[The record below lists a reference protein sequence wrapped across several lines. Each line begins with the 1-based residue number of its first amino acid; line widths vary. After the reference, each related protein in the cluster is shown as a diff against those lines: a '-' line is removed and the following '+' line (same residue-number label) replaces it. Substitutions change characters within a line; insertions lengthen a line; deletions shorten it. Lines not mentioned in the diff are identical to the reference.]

1 MHLRNTLESYRHFYP
16 DLDYEVVIVDD
27 SSQQE
32 KQLLDLVATFEDIK
46 IVTEY
51 VDRKSKKVRGPGAIM
66 NRAAELASGKIIAL
80 TNPENMHC
88 GPVLTDAVENLTEG
102 NYRVYACRT
111 LNELPRR
118 FELVLQDANSFAD
131 KSVHGG
137 WYVHSAHYARK
148 LHFMSAITKSDW
160 ELTGGFDPAFDD
172 GCGYDDDDLVRTIES
187 HGINIKIIDDPHVA
201 HQWHTRGHWDFGNA
215 TRRNCDLFTEKWGK

>member
-1 MHLRNTLESYRHFYP
+1 MSEPAISVIMAYHNRPMHLRNTLESYRHFYP

-80 TNPENMHC
+80 TNPETC
-88 GPVLTDAVENLTEG
+88 T
-102 NYRVYACRT
+102 
-111 LNELPRR
+111 
-118 FELVLQDANSFAD
+118 
-131 KSVHGG
+131 
-137 WYVHSAHYARK
+137 
-148 LHFMSAITKSDW
+148 
-160 ELTGGFDPAFDD
+160 
-172 GCGYDDDDLVRTIES
+172 
-187 HGINIKIIDDPHVA
+187 VA
-201 HQWHTRGHWDFGNA
+201 
-215 TRRNCDLFTEKWGK
+215 LF